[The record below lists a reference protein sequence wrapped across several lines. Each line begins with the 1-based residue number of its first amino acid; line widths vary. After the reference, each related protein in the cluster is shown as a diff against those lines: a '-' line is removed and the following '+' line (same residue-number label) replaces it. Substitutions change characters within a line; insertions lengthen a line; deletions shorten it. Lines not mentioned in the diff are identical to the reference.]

1 MGIKKVAIKVN
12 NPRIFRS
19 LVQELRKNG
28 LIPTVDSG
36 DLTVS
41 DFDRSADIF
50 IQGEDEVKK
59 AITYLQCLR
68 LGKRRFDELLI
79 GIDTNSPRLTVVIVG
94 DGIIIDNMEVWI
106 DEIEDVIEEIISKYP
121 YKRVYIGVGTGNK
134 YGELVYKLLS
144 IRFPFVKKVNESRT
158 SSKNPYVNI
167 KDKDVR
173 AAYMIALRSTKC

>member
-12 NPRIFRS
+12 NPRIFRQ
-19 LVQELRKNG
+19 LIQELRKID

-36 DLTVS
+36 DLTIS
-41 DFDRSADIF
+41 DFDKNADVF
-50 IQGEDEVKK
+50 IQGEDDIKK
-59 AITYLQCLR
+59 AITYLQCLK
-68 LGKRRFDELLI
+68 LGKRKFDELLI
-79 GIDTNSPRLTVVIVG
+79 GIDTNSPKLTVVILG
-94 DGIIIDNMEVWI
+94 DGIIIDILEAWI
-106 DEIEDVIEEIISKYP
+106 DEIEDIIEEVISKYP
-121 YKRVYIGVGTGNK
+121 YKRIYIGVGTGNK

-158 SSKNPYVNI
+158 SLRNPYVNI